1 MFNSASKLA
10 VVGYAEEAG
19 ARILSVGGRLCS
31 RLFRSN
37 VLGVI
42 LLVSGW
48 LQSREGV
55 FDSTLARI
63 CQSVVDFLLL
73 FKTGRVKKH
82 GIRTMWRYNS
92 FWMSEAVISLKLRLL
107 IQ

>member
-19 ARILSVGGRLCS
+19 ARNLSVGGRLCS

-63 CQSVVDFLLL
+63 CQSVVDFCFSSRRVEL
-73 FKTGRVKKH
+73 KTWHQNNV
-82 GIRTMWRYNS
+82 
-92 FWMSEAVISLKLRLL
+92 EVQLVLDV
-107 IQ
+107 

>member
-55 FDSTLARI
+55 FDSTLARS
-63 CQSVVDFLLL
+63 CQLVVDFFLSSRRVEL
-73 FKTGRVKKH
+73 KTWHQNNV
-82 GIRTMWRYNS
+82 
-92 FWMSEAVISLKLRLL
+92 EVQLVLDV
-107 IQ
+107 

>member
-10 VVGYAEEAG
+10 GWGKDFV
-19 ARILSVGGRLCS
+19 SGGRLCS

-55 FDSTLARI
+55 FDSTLARS
-63 CQSVVDFLLL
+63 CQSVGDFLLL
-73 FKTGRVKKH
+73 FKTGRVKN
-82 GIRTMWRYNS
+82 MA
-92 FWMSEAVISLKLRLL
+92 SEQCGGTTRFGCLKLLYR
-107 IQ
+107 